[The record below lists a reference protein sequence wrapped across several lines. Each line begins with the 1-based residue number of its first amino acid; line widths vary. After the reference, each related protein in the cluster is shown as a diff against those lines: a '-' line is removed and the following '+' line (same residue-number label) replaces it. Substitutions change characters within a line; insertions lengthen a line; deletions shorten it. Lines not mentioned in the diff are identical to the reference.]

1 MVGGVGRVVQVVGGG
16 DLHRFLH
23 IVGVVQDQ
31 AQQRGGGE
39 VRLVGVLAGGDGL
52 LAALVG
58 HVDAAAHA
66 RVVDAV
72 QRRVGGRQADDL
84 VHQAFHVL
92 VHVDAQELQVHRGD
106 GGVAALVLL
115 GKDQHGVGLG
125 EVVVAGEQAVA
136 VLGRGREGG
145 AADLRRADLE
155 VHHPVGDVAGDE
167 LDQFVVVADAAL
179 GHKIVQI
186 EAALD
191 MHRIDRAIQMV
202 IVAVA
207 QHLDAGDRADL
218 IVPHS
223 IDSGGGQH
231 EQKRDDGQ
239 HRQQD
244 LFQTE
249 FFLGFHC
256 VHGEIPFFFSFA

>member
-1 MVGGVGRVVQVVGGG
+1 MTP
-16 DLHRFLH
+16 
-23 IVGVVQDQ
+23 
-31 AQQRGGGE
+31 
-39 VRLVGVLAGGDGL
+39 
-52 LAALVG
+52 
-58 HVDAAAHA
+58 
-66 RVVDAV
+66 
-72 QRRVGGRQADDL
+72 
-84 VHQAFHVL
+84 
-92 VHVDAQELQVHRGD
+92 
-106 GGVAALVLL
+106 LVLF
-115 GKDQHGVGLG
+115 GKDQHGIGLG
-125 EVVVAGEQAVA
+125 EVVVAGEQPVA
-136 VLGRGREGG
+136 LLGGGGEGG
-145 AADLRRADLE
+145 AADLRRADLD
-155 VHHPVGDVAGDE
+155 VHYAARDVVGDE

-186 EAALD
+186 ESALD

-202 IVAVA
+202 VVAVA

-231 EQKRDDGQ
+231 EQKRDDSQ

>member
-1 MVGGVGRVVQVVGGG
+1 MQVIGGS
-16 DLHRFLH
+16 DLHRLFH
-23 IVGVVQDQ
+23 TVGIVQDQ
-31 AQQRGGGE
+31 AQQRRRGE
-39 VRLVGVLAGGDGL
+39 VRLVGVLAGGDRFL
-52 LAALVG
+52 PALVA
-58 HVDAAAHA
+58 HVDATAHTG
-66 RVVDAV
+66 VVDAV
-72 QRRVGGRQADDL
+72 QRRVGRGQADDA
-84 VHQAFHVL
+84 VHHAFQVP
-92 VHVDAQELQVHRGD
+92 VHINAQELQVHRGD
-106 GGVAALVLL
+106 GGVTPLVLF
-115 GKDQHGVGLG
+115 GKDQHGIGLG
-125 EVVVAGEQAVA
+125 EVVVAGEQPVA
-136 VLGRGREGG
+136 LPGGGGEGG
-145 AADLRRADLE
+145 TADLRRADLD
-155 VHHPVGDVAGDE
+155 VHYAARDVVGDE

-202 IVAVA
+202 VVAVA
-207 QHLDAGDRADL
+207 QHLDAGHRADL

-244 LFQTE
+244 LFQTG
-249 FFLGFHC
+249 FLLDFHC